1 MKRNQIRFIGYCLTI
16 GIIVALTLIMA
27 ACSSKT
33 APKLSSIEISPS
45 SPPNVTVGSTF
56 QLTATGIYSDGSTAN
71 ITQKVTWESSNTGTI
86 ITGTG
91 LVSGMETGTA
101 SITATLNGIT
111 SAPLI
116 LTVVSA
122 FQGSANGNWSGQMII
137 GRTTTTLSGTF
148 SATIDENGAVTGIMN
163 GAYSGSITGQVAA
176 NGNLTG
182 TGNFTVGSTA
192 YVTNWTGTV
201 TVLGTSLNIQ
211 GTWTGAYDGSGVFS
225 GSGTTSN

>member
-1 MKRNQIRFIGYCLTI
+1 
-16 GIIVALTLIMA
+16 
-27 ACSSKT
+27 
-33 APKLSSIEISPS
+33 
-45 SPPNVTVGSTF
+45 
-56 QLTATGIYSDGSTAN
+56 
-71 ITQKVTWESSNTGTI
+71 
-86 ITGTG
+86 
-91 LVSGMETGTA
+91 
-101 SITATLNGIT
+101 
-111 SAPLI
+111 
-116 LTVVSA
+116 
-122 FQGSANGNWSGQMII
+122 MII

-163 GAYSGSITGQVAA
+163 GAYSGS
-176 NGNLTG
+176 LTG

>member
-1 MKRNQIRFIGYCLTI
+1 MKRKRLEIFGYCLMAGLSTI
-16 GIIVALTLIMA
+16 LIVGLS

-33 APKLSSIEISPS
+33 TIKLTSIEISPS

-56 QLTATGIYSDGSTAN
+56 QLTATGIYSDGFTAN

-122 FQGSANGNWSGQMII
+122 FQGSADGNWSGQMII
-137 GRTTTTLSGTF
+137 GRTTTPLEGTF
-148 SATIDENGAVTGIMN
+148 SATIDENGAVNGTMN
-163 GAYSGSITGQVAA
+163 GVYSGSITGQVAA
-176 NGNLTG
+176 NGNLAG
-182 TGNFTVGSTA
+182 TGDFTVGSTA

-201 TVLGTSLNIQ
+201 TLSGTSLNIQ
-211 GTWTGAYDGSGVFS
+211 GIWTGAYDGSGTFS
-225 GSGTTSN
+225 GTGSK